1 MAEPQNYNDADDP
14 YRAIRVGDAGGVE
27 ANKWGLL
34 LTRFMRLMAAFW
46 LLQGLAQWHAVLTA
60 ARPIFETMPQGA
72 ALAVIFFAVLD
83 LVAGVGLWLATP
95 WGGVLWLLIASAQ
108 IFVATSMPKFF
119 SGGYWLVA
127 VNLLLIALYFWLT
140 FEAGRDLEAQRVMEQ
155 RRRRRSSG
163 QRPPQRPSSASM
175 RLLSFFG
182 GPSKRKGSE
191 PTPDAPSKSPDALPA
206 PADAPPARRETSS
219 AMSQGSERIDRKPED
234 TGAPGTLKRLTS
246 PLDGS
251 VSKQAESAQDSRAA
265 TSGAPQA
272 REGARASAAP
282 NRFPHFLKNPKANDV
297 GGTGAPI
304 GPERANTPPSALSPN
319 ARRAQVAP
327 SPAAG
332 GSTEPRSLDPN

>member
-14 YRAIRVGDAGGVE
+14 YRAIRVGDAGGSE

-60 ARPIFETMPQGA
+60 ERAIFETMPQGA

-127 VNLLLIALYFWLT
+127 INLLLIALYFWLT
-140 FEAGRDLEAQRVMEQ
+140 FEAGRDLEAQRVMER

-163 QRPPQRPSSASM
+163 QRPPQQKPASAST
-175 RLLSFFG
+175 RVLAFLG
-182 GPSKRKGSE
+182 GPFIRKKPE
-191 PTPDAPSKSPDALPA
+191 PTPVAASSALEALPA
-206 PADAPPARRETSS
+206 KGE
-219 AMSQGSERIDRKPED
+219 
-234 TGAPGTLKRLTS
+234 
-246 PLDGS
+246 
-251 VSKQAESAQDSRAA
+251 
-265 TSGAPQA
+265 GAPQA
-272 REGARASAAP
+272 KEDGSAFSAPSRAAQT
-282 NRFPHFLKNPKANDV
+282 RKNPATEDTR
-297 GGTGAPI
+297 GTSALI
-304 GPERANTPPSALSPN
+304 GPERVDSPRPSLSPD
-319 ARRAQVAP
+319 ARRTQAAP
-327 SPAAG
+327 VSGAGSAA
-332 GSTEPRSLDPN
+332 EPHRSDPN